1 MVVTQT
7 NADLR
12 DEKTSKWYIL
22 MPNSYFFMV
31 WQIMI
36 AFLLV
41 YFATY
46 VPFEISFLDPPNT
59 TWRIAIDYSIDFLFC
74 IDIFL
79 NFFTAFEKGN
89 NTGMEKRLGQIA
101 VNYLMGWFLI
111 DFTATFPV

>member
-22 MPNSYFFMV
+22 MPNSNFFMI

-36 AFLLV
+36 AVLLV

-46 VPFEISFLDPPNT
+46 VPFEISFLDPPQT
-59 TWRIAIDYSIDFLFC
+59 TWRAVIDYSIDFLFF

-79 NFFTAFEKGN
+79 NFFTAFENSSN
-89 NTGMEKRLGQIA
+89 NVLEKRLGPIA
-101 VNYLMGWFLI
+101 VNYLTGWFLI
-111 DFTATFPV
+111 DLTATFPT